1 LFATFA
7 AWYADALQLHI
18 NVSKT
23 SLQLLVYIHIHTVG
37 SKETSFKQSV
47 SSNSSGIAF
56 VSPLTKPLFEATTS
70 TQTQTQTTSSR
81 VTMADSNPANF
92 ANLPKERV
100 KEIAAMGGKA
110 SHGKDTNDSN
120 DDAHAQNLAAEGRN
134 PDGSFKPGSEAAKEG
149 RQM

>member
-1 LFATFA
+1 
-7 AWYADALQLHI
+7 
-18 NVSKT
+18 
-23 SLQLLVYIHIHTVG
+23 
-37 SKETSFKQSV
+37 V
-47 SSNSSGIAF
+47 SSHASEIAS
-56 VSPLTKPLFEATTS
+56 VSPLTKPLFEVTAS
-70 TQTQTQTTSSR
+70 TQTQTQTTTSSR

-110 SHGKDTNDSN
+110 SHGKDTNDSS